1 MGQGRE
7 IRRHQAGLTRAERT
21 GDIAML
27 SGQPSRT
34 MLRPAVMRAAHQLF
48 DRPLILN
55 DPVVVGLVPE
65 TSEQAILAAV
75 EDHRTPAALRHRAM
89 FTLRN
94 RFTEDRL
101 ASAAARN
108 VRQYVMLGAGLETF
122 PWRQPEFARD
132 MRIFFSD
139 HPATLSW
146 TKGRF
151 RDRGLAVPTNLTFV
165 PADLKEPQL
174 GQRLAECGFE
184 HDASSFF
191 SILGVIPYLDAAS
204 IDSMLGFL
212 ASLPKKSEAVFSFAV
227 PDEELNGD
235 DRDERRADVSLSEDM
250 GEPWLTRVGP
260 ADMIAWGSRFEFS
273 DVFHLT
279 PDLAQRRYFALR
291 KDLLR
296 APRREQIISVSR

>member
-1 MGQGRE
+1 M
-7 IRRHQAGLTRAERT
+7 
-21 GDIAML
+21 M
-27 SGQPSRT
+27 
-34 MLRPAVMRAAHQLF
+34 
-48 DRPLILN
+48 
-55 DPVVVGLVPE
+55 
-65 TSEQAILAAV
+65 
-75 EDHRTPAALRHRAM
+75 RHRAM

-94 RFTEDRL
+94 RFAEDRL
-101 ASAAARN
+101 ALAAARN

-139 HPATLSW
+139 YPATLSW

-151 RDRGLAVPTNLTFV
+151 RNRGLAVPTNLTFV

-260 ADMIAWGSRFEFS
+260 ADMIAWGRRFEFS

-291 KDLLR
+291 EDRLR